1 MEISNSFLSI
11 FDLKKH
17 ERTHTE
23 ENPYNCSHCDKEFLL
38 KTDLEEHEIALHH
51 DEIDNDV
58 RSRNNEIILSCLSC
72 DKSFGAFNDLRR
84 HKKCHEEKFSC
95 KECDTKFKNFRAL
108 NKHKHCPVNS
118 GQEYKIQDE
127 NLNEHELFS
136 CPKCDKKFPRI
147 QNLKDHERS
156 HKGEKQDK
164 TNDCACLKNGENE
177 KPFSCS
183 NCDKSKNL
191 DSKIKVMSWNICRG
205 TVTHMAEIEE
215 TIRRENADL
224 IFLLETDSSKENLE
238 SIKIQDFKAV
248 VGSPGKF
255 DGKVR
260 LMAFIKSNI
269 PFKFRED
276 LSSPDCSVMWLE
288 IERKNKKNVLVAG
301 IYREWGSEDRS
312 HPKNRSKV
320 QQIERLEIITKS
332 LDIASSE
339 KKEIVMAGDFNLDMK
354 KWDNED
360 YG

>member
-1 MEISNSFLSI
+1 MKKNSVA
-11 FDLKKH
+11 KNVT
-17 ERTHTE
+17 R
-23 ENPYNCSHCDKEFLL
+23 
-38 KTDLEEHEIALHH
+38 
-51 DEIDNDV
+51 
-58 RSRNNEIILSCLSC
+58 
-72 DKSFGAFNDLRR
+72 
-84 HKKCHEEKFSC
+84 
-95 KECDTKFKNFRAL
+95 KNFRAL

-118 GQEYKIQDE
+118 GQESKIQDE

-156 HKGEKQDK
+156 HKDEKQDK

-360 YG
+360 YGDIKRVADIWRNAISKHGLLFEDMGITYCHFSGQNRKLSA